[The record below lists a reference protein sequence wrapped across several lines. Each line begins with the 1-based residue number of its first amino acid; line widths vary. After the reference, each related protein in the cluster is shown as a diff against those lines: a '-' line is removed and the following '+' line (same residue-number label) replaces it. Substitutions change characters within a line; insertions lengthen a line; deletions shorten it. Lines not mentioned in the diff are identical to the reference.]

1 MVKISVGKG
10 RVIGEQVHDFHKQG
24 VEFLAVG
31 ERMFRAGSRA

>member
-1 MVKISVGKG
+1 MVKIPAWKEP
-10 RVIGEQVHDFHKQG
+10 VINKQVHHAHKQG